1 MTPGPF
7 ALHLTNTFQITNATL
22 SRGRKASH
30 KGFVSLHWNEMPR
43 REDSTL
49 PLRRLKQVLVMLT
62 TCTWLEGT
70 TTSWHTCKY
79 NHESSRWHHFTA
91 PRAGVL
97 EGQSNPEL
105 PRGHQ
110 SLWML
115 MVAWWGMVN
124 LAAQKKQWSWLYACK
139 HTIQTPR
146 TASTAQKAKAG
157 KTHYRGKGRRQWGHR
172 ENTWDSTEGQ
182 TYWKL
187 IL

>member
-1 MTPGPF
+1 
-7 ALHLTNTFQITNATL
+7 
-22 SRGRKASH
+22 
-30 KGFVSLHWNEMPR
+30 MPR

-49 PLRRLKQVLVMLT
+49 PLRRLEQALVTLT
-62 TCTWLEGT
+62 TCTWLEGI
-70 TTSWHTCKY
+70 TTSWHTNKY
-79 NHESSRWHHFTA
+79 NHESSRWHYFTA

-97 EGQSNPEL
+97 EGQANPEL

-115 MVAWWGMVN
+115 LVVWWGMVN
-124 LAAQKKQWSWLYACK
+124 LAAQKKQCSWLYAYK

-157 KTHYRGKGRRQWGHR
+157 KIHYRGKGRRQWGHR
-172 ENTWDSTEGQ
+172 KNTWDSTEGQ

-187 IL
+187 VLHSDQHFQERQKLVGP